1 MRGARRGLL
10 CGRVGGKLYSDRI
23 GDEVVA
29 KGDGERT
36 RLRESLQFDL
46 FIFYRRK
53 VFVLQSGGKSNY
65 MREGTG
71 SFFLFQIFVFIFI
84 VFAVLCCAVLCC
96 MCFFSF
102 VRIFQ
107 KKKTSMCVRT
117 CMYAAS
123 GLFSW
128 MEHVVALGIKF
139 CKSPVCTWLL
149 RPSVPFLSSS

>member
-96 MCFFSF
+96 AACVFSLSYVYFKRRKQVCAYVRACMRRPGCFPGW
-102 VRIFQ
+102 
-107 KKKTSMCVRT
+107 SM
-117 CMYAAS
+117 
-123 GLFSW
+123 W
-128 MEHVVALGIKF
+128 
-139 CKSPVCTWLL
+139 
-149 RPSVPFLSSS
+149 